1 MAAWHFRKPRSFS
14 FEDLKLTILP
24 TVFHPGI
31 YLSTGIL
38 VEFLST
44 IDLKGKTFLELG
56 AGNGLTS
63 FVAAKKGAIVTAT
76 DINTKAIEGIQ
87 ENAKKNKLSVKSI
100 ASDLFEKVHPDD
112 FDIII
117 INPPYYPKNPSST
130 TEMAFYC
137 GEDFSYFNRLF
148 KQVNEQLSNS
158 FTEIFMILSEDCE
171 LEKIK
176 EIAKSENIHLFIV
189 HEEKKMQEQN
199 YIFKFVRH
207 E

>member
-87 ENAKKNKLSVKSI
+87 E
-100 ASDLFEKVHPDD
+100 
-112 FDIII
+112 
-117 INPPYYPKNPSST
+117 
-130 TEMAFYC
+130 
-137 GEDFSYFNRLF
+137 
-148 KQVNEQLSNS
+148 
-158 FTEIFMILSEDCE
+158 
-171 LEKIK
+171 
-176 EIAKSENIHLFIV
+176 
-189 HEEKKMQEQN
+189 
-199 YIFKFVRH
+199 
-207 E
+207 